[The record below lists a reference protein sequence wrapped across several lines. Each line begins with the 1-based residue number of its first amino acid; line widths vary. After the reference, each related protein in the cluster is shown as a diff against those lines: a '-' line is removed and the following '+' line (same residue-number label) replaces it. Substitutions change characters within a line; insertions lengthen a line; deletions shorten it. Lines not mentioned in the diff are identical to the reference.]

1 MNPKKSFS
9 PLAFGLALML
19 TGLWNLGPVAGK
31 AHAEQQ
37 PVTLMGAL
45 STAVTNAYDVILAR
59 ETVKY
64 KQAQVRIDKGEQDVE
79 VTAEISFENEETE
92 LTPYYQSVYQK
103 SAEETQTLT
112 SSLEAE
118 KELESGITLTS
129 GLSLER
135 KDDSLNGYPPDN
147 TSEVYF
153 KVTLPVLKLWKSGLK
168 IGKIKNS
175 QIDLDA
181 SRKDLAATVSTSV
194 QSVADAF
201 WEALAQKKM
210 LTNYL
215 ALENDARTFLK
226 EMVLLVEKKEY
237 PAANLDTIR
246 ADLQSKEVSRITAE
260 QSYYEA
266 LQALALEMGM
276 DVDRLAEI
284 TAVDGDFPKPV
295 PGDTDPASLIRIA
308 RETRPDLMAD
318 KIRVDYYRAL
328 LTDAREDLLPDLDLS
343 LKGGYQGLEENSR
356 RGSYVSS
363 AVKNVPG
370 PTYSVGVSYT
380 VPLGNNVAEGQFQQA
395 RIALAKEQIEYTK
408 LLRTVTSDVLKAH
421 QALKRARTTLKLQ
434 QQTAQNYKTALEKET
449 LRFKLQMASLS
460 DQMDARDDYYSSL
473 NTLVTKQQT
482 YAQALARIHQACGT
496 LVTQQGENFRIR
508 EASLFSPSLKN
519 LQPKRLGP

>member
-1 MNPKKSFS
+1 MNLKNAFH
-9 PLAFGLALML
+9 PLAFTVALL
-19 TGLWNLGPVAGK
+19 FTGLWNLGPAAGE
-31 AHAEQQ
+31 ARQ
-37 PVTLMGAL
+37 PVTLMDAL
-45 STAVTNAYDVILAR
+45 STTVANAYDVILAR

-79 VTAEISFENEETE
+79 VTAEISYENEETE

-103 SAEETQTLT
+103 SAEDTKTLT

-135 KDDSLNGYPPDN
+135 KDDNLIGYPPDN

-175 QIDLDA
+175 QIDLEA

-201 WEALAQKKM
+201 WNALAQKKM
-210 LTNYL
+210 LANYL
-215 ALENDARTFLK
+215 ALEDDARTFLQ
-226 EMVLLVEKKEY
+226 EMTLLVEKKEY

-266 LQALALEMGM
+266 IQTLALEMGV
-276 DVDRLAEI
+276 DPDRLAEI
-284 TAVDGDFPKPV
+284 TAVDGDFPKAG
-295 PGDTDPASLIRIA
+295 PGDTDPAGLIRIA

-318 KIRVDYYRAL
+318 KIRMDYYRAL
-328 LTDAREDLLPDLDLS
+328 LADAQEDLLPDLDLS
-343 LKGGYQGLEENSR
+343 LKAGYQGLEESSSGGR
-356 RGSYVSS
+356 YLDS

-380 VPLGNNVAEGQFQQA
+380 VLLGNNIAEGQFQQA
-395 RIALAKEQIEYTK
+395 RISLAKEQIEYMN

-421 QALKRARTTLKLQ
+421 QALKRALAALKLQ
-434 QQTAQNYKTALEKET
+434 QQTAQTYKTALEKET
-449 LRFKLQMASLS
+449 LRFRLQMASLS
-460 DQMDARDDYYSSL
+460 DQMDARDDYYNSL
-473 NTLVTKQQT
+473 NTLVTKQLA
-482 YAQALARIHQACGT
+482 YAQALAQLHQACGT
-496 LVTQQGENFRIR
+496 LVTQEGENFCIR
-508 EASLFSPSLKN
+508 RASLFSPSLET
-519 LQPKRLGP
+519 L

>member
-1 MNPKKSFS
+1 MNSKQYFT
-9 PLAFGLALML
+9 PLALAMALML
-19 TGLWNLGPVAGK
+19 TSLWNLGTAAGK
-31 AHAEQQ
+31 AHAQQQ
-37 PVTLMGAL
+37 PVTLMAAL
-45 STAVTNAYDVILAR
+45 STAVTNAYDVVIAR
-59 ETVKY
+59 ETVRY

-79 VTAEISFENEETE
+79 VTAEISFENEESE
-92 LTPYYQSVYQK
+92 LTPYKQSFYQK
-103 SAEETQTLT
+103 SAEDTKTLT
-112 SSLEAE
+112 SSLKAQ

-135 KDDSLNGYPPDN
+135 EDDSLNGYPPDN

-194 QSVADAF
+194 QSVTDAF
-201 WEALAQKKM
+201 WDALAQKKI
-210 LTNYL
+210 LANYL
-215 ALENDARTFLK
+215 AMENDARTFLK
-226 EMVLLVEKKEY
+226 EMILLVEKKEY

-246 ADLQSKEVSRITAE
+246 ADFQSKEVSRITAE

-266 LQALALEMGM
+266 LQTLALEMGM
-276 DVDRLAEI
+276 DADHLSEI
-284 TAVDGDFPKPV
+284 TAVDGDFPKTA
-295 PGDTDPASLIRIA
+295 PGDTAPGSLIRIA
-308 RETRPDLMAD
+308 RENRPDLMAD
-318 KIRVDYYRAL
+318 KIRVGYYRAV
-328 LTDAREDLLPDLDLS
+328 LTDAQEDLLPDLDLS
-343 LKGGYQGLEENSR
+343 LKGGYQGLEENSS
-356 RGSYVSS
+356 RGSYVRS

-380 VPLGNNVAEGQFQQA
+380 APLGNNVAEGQFQQA
-395 RIALAKEQIEYTK
+395 RIALAKEQIAYTN
-408 LLRTVTSDVLKAH
+408 LLRTVTSEVLKAH
-421 QALKRARTTLKLQ
+421 QALKRARAALKLQ

-482 YAQALARIHQACGT
+482 YAQALARLHQACGT
-496 LVTQQGENFRIR
+496 LVTQQGEDFRIR
-508 EASLFSPSLKN
+508 AASLFSPSLKN
-519 LQPKRLGP
+519 LQPRPLGP